1 MVPRAPEAGR
11 RATAGRGGPVPAVRP
26 SSVLRADHREGAWQG
41 LVQDPGTAALM
52 LSKES
57 K

>member
-1 MVPRAPEAGR
+1 MPRAPEAGR
-11 RATAGRGGPVPAVRP
+11 RAAAGRGGPVPAVRR
-26 SSVLRADHREGAWQG
+26 SSVLRADDREGAWQG
-41 LVQDPGTAALM
+41 LVQDPGTAAPM